1 MLKLLRVKATDF
13 LSYGNLDLDITK
25 FSLCQLVADNGAGK
39 TNILTVITEALYGK
53 NPRGYAKGEL
63 FNRNVNATKFSI
75 SVLFETDEGVFLA
88 ETIRNKATAKVT
100 LSKNGEDI
108 TQHTSKATFADIER
122 IIGLDYELFLQ
133 YVYQSSKFST
143 EFLTA
148 TPATRKQFLS
158 KMLGLDNINTDI
170 DAVSVFIKDIK
181 TKENIVRANRRVAE
195 ATLPATAYD
204 TVLDLQELRTY
215 LDEVE
220 DRYEQQL
227 KQKAT
232 FDMFNV
238 RKNELEFEVKIR
250 SKKLRDLLEPSKPI
264 AKPTIDKV
272 DIDLISYEKV
282 KGELAVVTK
291 EITDTTLELGKL
303 DRKLSANL
311 KTKPSTSCHVCG
323 SSLHNDNAL
332 KIHEASIA
340 ELEAEIETLRTNYN
354 SLVITKSDLG
364 KAIKD
369 TDTLIAS
376 NKKADEVEVYNSN
389 LEMAYKNS
397 LDTYTSTLT
406 RLTDELVVVE
416 EKLSK
421 LETVELPS
429 NENLAVKRAELSRKL
444 ALAEQSNKDLT
455 KKIEVENQ
463 LKKLQLELDTL
474 AKQVAVSQILL
485 DSLKQL
491 LARTIENGLRSL
503 EISTNKYLVKFGS
516 KAIIN
521 FDQDDNKVLVKVGV
535 RSGSEITIV
544 NYYTLSTG
552 QAARVSIAT
561 LLAMRDLLASKVN
574 LLILDEVVGTLDSEG
589 KESLIDILTGIHG
602 MNIFLVSHDW
612 THPLLEKIEVKTS
625 PKGSFISYG

>member
-158 KMLGLDNINTDI
+158 KMLGLDSINADI
-170 DAVSVFIKDIK
+170 DAVSAFIKDTK
-181 TKENIVRANRRVAE
+181 TKENIVRANRRVTE
-195 ATLPATAYD
+195 ATLPASAYD
-204 TVLDLQELRTY
+204 SVLDLQELRTC

-340 ELEAEIETLRTNYN
+340 ELEVEIETLRTNYN

-364 KAIKD
+364 KTIKD

-406 RLTDELVVVE
+406 RLTDDLVVVE
-416 EKLSK
+416 EKLSL

>member
-75 SVLFETDEGVFLA
+75 SVLFETDEGIFLA

-108 TQHTSKATFADIER
+108 TKHTSKATFADIER

-158 KMLGLDNINTDI
+158 KMLGLDSINADI
-170 DAVSVFIKDIK
+170 DAVSAFIKDTK

-195 ATLPATAYD
+195 ATLPAPAYD
-204 TVLDLQELRTY
+204 SVLDLQELRTC

-340 ELEAEIETLRTNYN
+340 ELEVEIETLRTNYN

-364 KAIKD
+364 KVIKD

-552 QAARVSIAT
+552 QAARASIAT

-625 PKGSFISYG
+625 SKGSFISYG